1 MVNNIGS
8 NSAFNNVNSTGNVSG
23 PNANSGASASGAT
36 NGEPT
41 SASGVSSVKTS
52 WRKMLT
58 AAFAIG
64 AMIASTA
71 LMGAGFGALAVGC
84 VIVASCLCG
93 CLALMSDKPG
103 SANGGQQSAPQNLP
117 PSPGNQEPLQNSGG
131 ASGASGSQRTGGA
144 AGTGGTTVAE
154 NISPSGNSAAADY
167 TAMEKKLNAAC
178 QAYTKCINENTNGK
192 ENLQKELNS
201 VEEEIKKLR
210 TEINDSFTPEQI
222 EEYKRKNV
230 SVASLS
236 KYEFP
241 EGNPQAKS
249 TDKNVGEL
257 LEKLK
262 DANEKKGKLQSKIEN
277 FKPDDAALKKNKENF
292 GKLLDSLCGMSSHDR
307 AAALKNYTQ
316 QDFEKLHTLIKEG
329 NYDNESQYL
338 EKLDQNIIMNSN
350 AEIGDKSKAQKL
362 RKAATN
368 VLMNH
373 CSKSSGNKFTSLFKS
388 NNAKFNELTTT
399 DKPKLSEDEFKEAG
413 NLSEAINREL
423 TQNKGELIKDVR
435 KELGDAAKD
444 MTDQQIEDSLNLLH
458 TKLQNAINRTL
469 TSGDE
474 TKPEAPE
481 TKPPETETKP
491 EAPET
496 KPPES
501 ETKPEAPETKPTGGS
516 RLKKPDNLS
525 DAAWGE
531 IEKSGLLRAKDGS
544 FVCTADNI
552 DLNKFSPQDLQILF
566 NNYGQQ
572 FRSISLS
579 CYSQQLESL
588 DLSHCKNLQGL
599 SYSGTAKITGIE
611 NCRQLKLVHVNNC
624 PNLGAA
630 FLSGLPDNLAQLYC
644 PGFSLFQNKDGN
656 INADLLHSFL
666 TNHKHC
672 KIYSMSTDKGH
683 ITKEIWNKAKESGFT
698 FVMMGTYGVTIIP
711 VQAKPTSTQ
720 TPRPSTSAK
729 PGSTSTAAKPKTT
742 AGAKPTSAKMKPS
755 TGAGS
760 NGAKVNPQARPKHRA
775 VLKPT
780 PTATKPS
787 TGAGGNGAK
796 VKPSQSGPASSSGE
810 PKTIEDVVAAKIEEA
825 NGQPITLNKDILG
838 EYKADVDTLSK
849 LMKQYPGQIDAID
862 LTGTTINLSK
872 DEIETLLISNDGLTI
887 KLPAS
892 VNPKEILG
900 IAKEENSYTI
910 LNSFSV
916 PGSTVNAD
924 YKITVS
930 DDGSISCSLDTPT
943 VTKTG
948 IDAILD
954 SIEKQYKDNGSKPI
968 TLDKNFIGENTLSF
982 EDLKKLVENSKGK
995 IGTIDFT
1002 NFGLSLSMINIEDL
1016 IDINPDLSLKFDAK
1030 DANEL
1035 FGFTD
1040 TERKCDIET
1049 NPKSEKGELLKRT
1062 YHFEID
1068 TNEIITCA
1076 VSEGIDID
1084 Y

>member
-154 NISPSGNSAAADY
+154 NISPSGNSAAANY
-167 TAMEKKLNAAC
+167 TEMEKKLNAAC

-192 ENLQKELNS
+192 ENLQQELNS

-222 EEYKRKNV
+222 KEYKKNNV
-230 SVASLS
+230 SVAIQS

-262 DANEKKGKLQSKIEN
+262 DANEKKDKLQTKIDN
-277 FKPDDAALKKNKENF
+277 FKPDDAALKKNKEHF

-329 NYDNESQYL
+329 NYDNESKYL

-474 TKPEAPE
+474 TKPEAPA

-531 IEKSGLLRAKDGS
+531 FNRVIVLQAKGS
-544 FVCTADNI
+544 SAKGAPI
-552 DLNKFSPQDLQILF
+552 DFNKLSPQDLQILF
-566 NNYGQQ
+566 DNYGQL
-572 FRSISLS
+572 FSMIDLKS
-579 CYSQQLESL
+579 YSQTLESL
-588 DLSHCKNLQGL
+588 DLSHCTKLKGFA
-599 SYSGTAKITGIE
+599 YSGPAKITGME
-611 NCRQLKLVHVNNC
+611 NCRQLELVYVKNC
-624 PNLGAA
+624 PNLDAN
-630 FLSGLPDNLAQLYC
+630 FLSSLPTTITELFCAGSSPFKKADGDIDADQLQKFLA
-644 PGFSLFQNKDGN
+644 
-656 INADLLHSFL
+656 
-666 TNHKHC
+666 NHKNC
-672 KIYSMSTDKGH
+672 KIRNIFEEGKPPSN
-683 ITKEIWNKAKESGFT
+683 EIIKIIQDCGYALSKSGT
-698 FVMMGTYGVTIIP
+698 NILP
-711 VQAKPTSTQ
+711 KTSA
-720 TPRPSTSAK
+720 AK
-729 PGSTSTAAKPKTT
+729 PGSTSTTAKPKTT
-742 AGAKPTSAKMKPS
+742 AGAKPTSAKM
-755 TGAGS
+755 
-760 NGAKVNPQARPKHRA
+760 
-775 VLKPT
+775 
-780 PTATKPS
+780 KPS

-825 NGQPITLNKDILG
+825 NGQPITLNKDSLG

-954 SIEKQYKDNGSKPI
+954 NIEQKYNDNENQPV

-1002 NFGLSLSMINIEDL
+1002 NLGLSLSMINIEDL

-1049 NPKSEKGELLKRT
+1049 NPENEKGELLKRT

-1076 VSEGIDID
+1076 VSDGIDID